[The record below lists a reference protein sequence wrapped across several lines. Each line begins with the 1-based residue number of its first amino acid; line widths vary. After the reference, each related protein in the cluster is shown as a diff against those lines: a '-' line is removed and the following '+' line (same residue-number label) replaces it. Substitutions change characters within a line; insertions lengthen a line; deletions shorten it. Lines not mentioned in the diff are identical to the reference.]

1 MGAVTKQDS
10 EPMRKKPTG
19 RRAGDSGTRDAILDA
34 ALDLFAE
41 RGFEGAS
48 LRAIASQA
56 GVDPA
61 LIRHFFGD
69 KETLFATTIADR
81 TAIPGRLVGAL
92 HGSPEDLGSRVT
104 DAYLRLWEEPP
115 TRPILLTLV
124 RSATTSE
131 LAAQMLREILV
142 GRARD
147 QARII
152 DDEHMR
158 RVGLAGAH
166 LLGIAIARHVIQL
179 PAVADID
186 HDTLVALAAPTVQRF
201 LTGGPEGPA

>member
-1 MGAVTKQDS
+1 MTERAGQTR
-10 EPMRKKPTG
+10 RKRPTG

-34 ALDLFAE
+34 SLDLFAD

-81 TAIPGRLVGAL
+81 TAIPERFTGAL
-92 HGSPEDLGSRVT
+92 TGDPDGLGRRVADT
-104 DAYLRLWEEPP
+104 YLRMWDEPG
-115 TRPILLTLV
+115 TRPILLALV

-131 LAAQMLREILV
+131 LAARMLRDIL
-142 GRARD
+142 GTRARH
-147 QARII
+147 QAGIV
-152 DDEHMR
+152 DDEHVR
-158 RVGLAGAH
+158 RVGLAAAH

-201 LTGGPEGPA
+201 LTGTPETHD